1 MHDFEK
7 LKILTVYQKCF
18 TVYTN
23 KNRSSPLEDIYLK
36 YENYTTKD
44 DLKERVNHALKLITS
59 FESKQINKERQ
70 ILTKELIKL
79 KNKIHT
85 RTTLDRA
92 INRIVKITNDLYN
105 IQNKH
110 NKLQHDQTYFGLR
123 DIEHLFSNIISYKPI
138 LVRSSFRS
146 GYEEYEISGNVKK
159 VLSVK

>member
-1 MHDFEK
+1 MHAFEK

-18 TVYTN
+18 TVHTN
-23 KNRSSPLEDIYLK
+23 ENRSSPLEDIYLK

-105 IQNKH
+105 IQKQH
-110 NKLQHDQTYFGLR
+110 NKLQHDQTYFG
-123 DIEHLFSNIISYKPI
+123 
-138 LVRSSFRS
+138 
-146 GYEEYEISGNVKK
+146 
-159 VLSVK
+159 

>member
-1 MHDFEK
+1 MHAFEK

-18 TVYTN
+18 TVHTN
-23 KNRSSPLEDIYLK
+23 ENRSSPLEDIYLK

-44 DLKERVNHALKLITS
+44 DLKERVNHPLKLITS

-105 IQNKH
+105 IQKQH

-146 GYEEYEISGNVKK
+146 SYEEYEISGNVKK